1 MRISDWSSDVC
12 SSDLRMGGSKPYE
25 EAIDDLDGAVRWARP
40 IGLPVVLWGSSY
52 SASLVIPVAS
62 SYPEMVKAVLSFSP
76 GDYMQDKH
84 SVVCAAQYL
93 PQPIFITSSKIGRAP
108 FRVMVSW
115 YVYNSLV
122 AV

>member
-1 MRISDWSSDVC
+1 MAPKLVGAGYSALAIDARAGGDMYGHNETVE
-12 SSDLRMGGSKPYE
+12 RMGGSKPYE

-76 GDYMQDKH
+76 GED
-84 SVVCAAQYL
+84 
-93 PQPIFITSSKIGRAP
+93 KIGRAP
-108 FRVMVSW
+108 CRERVWHEV
-115 YVYNSLV
+115 
-122 AV
+122 